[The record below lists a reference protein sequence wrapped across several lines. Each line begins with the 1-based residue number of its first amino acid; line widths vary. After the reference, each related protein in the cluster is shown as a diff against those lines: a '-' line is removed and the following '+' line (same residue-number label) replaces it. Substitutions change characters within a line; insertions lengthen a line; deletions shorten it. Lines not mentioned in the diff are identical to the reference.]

1 MILFR
6 LTLKSLANRKA
17 TVLMTLAMLVMSNV
31 LLLTVDR
38 LRLDTRASFANTVS
52 GTDLI
57 IGARTGSLNLLLYSV
72 FHLGNA
78 TNNISWQSYQELI
91 AQKEIDWAIPIS
103 LGDSHRGYRVVGT
116 DTTMFTHYRYGKKQ
130 NLAFADGEAFDGVFD
145 VVLGAEVAKSLGY
158 KVGDEI
164 VVAHGVGKTSFT
176 EHGDKPFTVTGILK
190 ATGTPIDKSL
200 FVSLEAITAI
210 HVDWINGVKLPG
222 VKISAEQALTMDLQP
237 DSITAAM
244 IGLKSRMQIFTFQ
257 RLVNNYRAEPLTAII
272 PGTALAGLWQ
282 LIGLAE
288 NALIAV
294 SVIVAITALLG
305 MTTVILTS
313 LNERQREMA
322 VLRAIGL
329 SSSKVA
335 ALLVM
340 ESGFYGVVSVIAGY
354 LLHALSILALA
365 PIVQEQF
372 GINLSLSVPSLA
384 LSLTL
389 GGFLLATFLLGLIP
403 GIAAYKRSLADGL
416 IIRR

>member
-6 LTLKSLANRKA
+6 LTLKSLANRKT
-17 TVLMTLAMLVMSNV
+17 TVLMTLAMLVMSNL

-38 LRLDTRASFANTVS
+38 VRLDTRASFANTVS

-78 TNNISWQSYQELI
+78 TNNISWESYQDLI
-91 AQKEIDWAIPIS
+91 AKKEVDWAIPIS

-116 DTTMFTHYRYGKKQ
+116 DTTMFTHYRYGRKQ
-130 NLAFADGEAFDGVFD
+130 NLAFADGKAFEGVFD
-145 VVLGAEVAKSLGY
+145 VVLGAEVSKALGY
-158 KVGDEI
+158 KVGDQI
-164 VVAHGVGKTSFT
+164 TVSHGVGKTSFT
-176 EHGDKPFTVTGILK
+176 EHADKPFTVTGVLK

-210 HVDWINGVKLPG
+210 HVDWVNGVKLPG
-222 VKISAEQALTMDLQP
+222 VKISAEQALQMDLTP
-237 DSITAAM
+237 DTITAAM

-257 RLVNNYRAEPLTAII
+257 RFVNNYREEPLTAII

-294 SVIVAITALLG
+294 SIIVAVTALLG

-340 ESGFYGVVSVIAGY
+340 ESGFYGIVSVVAGY
-354 LLHALSILALA
+354 VLHALSILALA
-365 PIVQEQF
+365 PIMQEQF
-372 GINLSLSVPSLA
+372 GINLSLSAPSLA
-384 LSLTL
+384 LTVTL
-389 GGFLLATFLLGLIP
+389 AGFLIATFLLGLIP
-403 GIAAYKRSLADGL
+403 GITAYKRSLADGL

>member
-6 LTLKSLANRKA
+6 LTLKSLANRKT
-17 TVLMTLAMLVMSNV
+17 TVLMTLAMLVMSNL

-38 LRLDTRASFANTVS
+38 VRLDTRASFANTVS

-78 TNNISWQSYQELI
+78 TNNISWESYQDLI
-91 AQKEIDWAIPIS
+91 AKKEVDWAIPIS

-116 DTTMFTHYRYGKKQ
+116 DTTMFTHYRYGRKQ
-130 NLAFADGEAFDGVFD
+130 NLAFADGKAFEGVFD
-145 VVLGAEVAKSLGY
+145 VVLGAEVSKALDY
-158 KVGDEI
+158 KVGDQI
-164 VVAHGVGKTSFT
+164 TVSHGVGKTSFT
-176 EHGDKPFTVTGILK
+176 EHADKPFTVTGVLK

-210 HVDWINGVKLPG
+210 HVDWVNGVKLPG
-222 VKISAEQALTMDLQP
+222 VKISAEQALQMDLTP
-237 DSITAAM
+237 DTITAAM

-257 RLVNNYRAEPLTAII
+257 RFVNNYREEPLTAII

-294 SVIVAITALLG
+294 SIIVAVTALLG

-340 ESGFYGVVSVIAGY
+340 ESGFYGIVSVVAGY
-354 LLHALSILALA
+354 VLHALSILALA
-365 PIVQEQF
+365 PIMQEQF
-372 GINLSLSVPSLA
+372 GINLSLSAPSLA
-384 LSLTL
+384 LTVTL
-389 GGFLLATFLLGLIP
+389 AGFLIATFLLGLIP
-403 GIAAYKRSLADGL
+403 GITAYKRSLADGL

>member
-6 LTLKSLANRKA
+6 LTLKSLANRKT
-17 TVLMTLAMLVMSNV
+17 TVLMTLAMLVMSNL

-38 LRLDTRASFANTVS
+38 VRLDTRASFANTVS

-78 TNNISWQSYQELI
+78 TNNISWESYQDLI
-91 AQKEIDWAIPIS
+91 AKKEVDWAIPIS

-116 DTTMFTHYRYGKKQ
+116 DTTMFTHYRYGRKQ
-130 NLAFADGEAFDGVFD
+130 NLAFADGKAFEGVFD
-145 VVLGAEVAKSLGY
+145 VVLGAEVSKALGY
-158 KVGDEI
+158 KVGDQI
-164 VVAHGVGKTSFT
+164 TVSHGVGKTSFT
-176 EHGDKPFTVTGILK
+176 EHADKPFTVTGVLK

-210 HVDWINGVKLPG
+210 HVDWVNGVKLPG
-222 VKISAEQALTMDLQP
+222 VKISTEQALQMDLTP
-237 DSITAAM
+237 DTITAAM

-257 RLVNNYRAEPLTAII
+257 RFVNNYREEPLTAII

-294 SVIVAITALLG
+294 SIIVAVTALLG

-340 ESGFYGVVSVIAGY
+340 ESGFYGIVSVVAGY
-354 LLHALSILALA
+354 VLHALSILALA
-365 PIVQEQF
+365 PIMQEQF
-372 GINLSLSVPSLA
+372 GINLSLSAPSLA
-384 LSLTL
+384 LTVTL
-389 GGFLLATFLLGLIP
+389 AGFLIATFLLGLIP
-403 GIAAYKRSLADGL
+403 GITAYKRSLADGL

>member
-38 LRLDTRASFANTVS
+38 LRLDTRSSFANTVS

-78 TNNISWQSYQELI
+78 TNNISWESYQELI
-91 AQKEIDWAIPIS
+91 GKKEVEWAIPIS

-116 DTTMFTHYRYGKKQ
+116 ETTMFTHYRYGKKQ
-130 NLAFADGEAFDGVFD
+130 NLAFANGEAFDGVFD
-145 VVLGAEVAKSLGY
+145 VVLGAEVAKALGY
-158 KVGDEI
+158 KVGDQI
-164 VVAHGVGKTSFT
+164 TVAHGVGKTSFT
-176 EHGDKPFTVTGILK
+176 EHGDKPFTVTGVLK

-210 HVDWINGVKLPG
+210 HVDWVNGVKLPG
-222 VKISAEQALTMDLQP
+222 VTISAERALQMDLTP
-237 DSITAAM
+237 KTITAAL
-244 IGLKSRMQIFTFQ
+244 IGLESRMQIFTFQ
-257 RLVNNYRAEPLTAII
+257 RFVNNYRAEPLTAII

-282 LIGLAE
+282 LIGIAE

-294 SVIVAITALLG
+294 SIIVAITALLG

-329 SSSKVA
+329 SSSRVA

-340 ESGFYGVVSVIAGY
+340 ESGFYGVVSVVAGY
-354 LLHALSILALA
+354 ILHALSIIALA
-365 PIVQEQF
+365 PMLQQQF

-384 LSLTL
+384 LTLTL
-389 GGFLLATFLLGLIP
+389 LGFLLATFLLGLIP
-403 GIAAYKRSLADGL
+403 GITAYKRSLADGL